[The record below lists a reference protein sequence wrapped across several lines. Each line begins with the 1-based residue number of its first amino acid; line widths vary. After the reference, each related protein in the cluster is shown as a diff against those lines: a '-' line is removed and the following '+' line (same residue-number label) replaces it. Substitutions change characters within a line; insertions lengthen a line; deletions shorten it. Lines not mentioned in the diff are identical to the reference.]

1 MSTELR
7 YRKSAG
13 RSLDCNNGGAASP
26 TELLLLTMLCGNARA
41 GVRSLFRNC
50 LDARARISCSSF
62 KENTNRR
69 SRWRH
74 VVTAIL
80 HAQHNACLVYQS
92 RRAHWCATRRLAST
106 CAVLSSLLLAI
117 ITGQPSLQ
125 LRDSLQLQLHNA
137 AFVVTGYPQRNA
149 DIARIMFVVV
159 PFVVVV
165 DDDDD
170 CCTKPNTNNSFMLTS
185 SIHETQ

>member
-1 MSTELR
+1 M
-7 YRKSAG
+7 
-13 RSLDCNNGGAASP
+13 
-26 TELLLLTMLCGNARA
+26 
-41 GVRSLFRNC
+41 
-50 LDARARISCSSF
+50 
-62 KENTNRR
+62 
-69 SRWRH
+69 
-74 VVTAIL
+74 
-80 HAQHNACLVYQS
+80 
-92 RRAHWCATRRLAST
+92 
-106 CAVLSSLLLAI
+106 LSSLLLAI
-117 ITGQPSLQ
+117 ITGQPFLQ

-149 DIARIMFVVV
+149 GIARIMFVVV